1 MLKVIFCGITLL
13 IVIGIIVFLLCGY
26 TQRKTMSK
34 DYVLDLTKKT
44 TYESA
49 TIVEQWAAA
58 EERLEKERTW
68 INEVKELCK
77 LNIVKLSRRLP
88 VGVSRVEHYNNI
100 IDEVYYRAM
109 STNANY
115 FIIASNWLPI
125 FSFTADFEMTETMPI
140 QGSYVAG
147 TYKGL
152 PIIVSPC
159 LGSFEMICG
168 ADTPTPEYNTAAID
182 MNKFMF
188 IKLED

>member
-1 MLKVIFCGITLL
+1 MLDFIFITVGIFL
-13 IVIGIIVFLLCGY
+13 ILGIIAGVCLAIHKRKAIAVDY
-26 TQRKTMSK
+26 TLGESDKPR
-34 DYVLDLTKKT
+34 VDL
-44 TYESA
+44 
-49 TIVEQWAAA
+49 IEQWKVA
-58 EERLEKERTW
+58 EDRYTKELAW
-68 INEVKELCK
+68 VDKVKELCK

-159 LGSFEMICG
+159 IGSFEMICG
-168 ADTPTPEYNTAAID
+168 TDTPMPKYNTADID
-182 MNKFMF
+182 INKFMF
-188 IKLED
+188 FKLED